1 MRLDKLLSS
10 TGLFS
15 RKEAV
20 AAIRAGRVA
29 VGGLPERKA
38 DRQVREYEDAITLD
52 GAPVRYAKYDY
63 IFLNKPAGYVSATE
77 DGRLPC
83 VTDLLPPPYDKRGLF
98 PCGRLD
104 RDTVGWMLLTNDGQT
119 AHRLLSPKRHVE
131 KIYRFT
137 CDAPLPQ
144 KAEECFARGMAID
157 GGEVCKNAR
166 LVCNDTRTGGEIT
179 LTEGKYH
186 QVKRMIE
193 ALGSRVTFLERIS
206 FAGIPLDPTLARG
219 QWRVATEEE
228 KNRLLAAAE
237 IKEN

>member
-1 MRLDKLLSS
+1 MRLDKLLGN

-15 RKEAV
+15 RREA
-20 AAIRAGRVA
+20 AAVIRAGRVFVAGA
-29 VGGLPERKA
+29 VERRPER
-38 DRQVREYEDAITLD
+38 QVTEGVDEVTLD
-52 GAPVRYAKYDY
+52 GKPVLYERYDY

-77 DGRLPC
+77 DSALPC
-83 VTDLLPPPYDKRGLF
+83 VTELLPPPYDKRALF

-131 KIYRFT
+131 KVYRFL
-137 CDAPLPQ
+137 CDTPLPCE
-144 KAEECFARGMAID
+144 AEERFAAGMEID
-157 GGEVCKNAR
+157 GGEVCKNSR
-166 LVCNDTRTGGEIT
+166 LVCNGTRTGGEIT

-206 FAGIPLDPTLARG
+206 FAGIPLDSALARG
-219 QWRVATEEE
+219 EWRLATEDE
-228 KNRLLAAAE
+228 KNRLLAAANM
-237 IKEN
+237 KEN